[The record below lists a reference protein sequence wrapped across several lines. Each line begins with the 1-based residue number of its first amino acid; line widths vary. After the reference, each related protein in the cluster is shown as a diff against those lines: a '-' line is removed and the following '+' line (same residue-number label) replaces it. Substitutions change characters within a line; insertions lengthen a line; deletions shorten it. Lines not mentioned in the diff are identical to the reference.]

1 MKHYQARRSPD
12 GALPPLG
19 GSDALREASEAELRV
34 LLSLLSGTPD
44 DVAALAAA
52 ADCSPARAA
61 AALHYWLAAGVLE
74 EGDAAPAAS
83 SVPAP
88 AEPAGVS
95 HPSAGVSGTPADVS
109 HIPAEQ
115 PAEAGAGIPVTLPA
129 KPPLRPVA
137 TGLSE
142 RSAEEIAARIRENP
156 DRRAFIE
163 TCEQTVGRIFN
174 QKELGILTSLLDD
187 YPFSPAYLLTLISY
201 CKKKTKKFSFLY
213 LEKTAASMLEREC
226 LSEEQLAAYLAAE
239 ERFSREEWQLRRL
252 LGIGERPLSSGER
265 TYLHR
270 WAGEFGYGAD
280 VIGIAYDIAVNYTG
294 KVSLQYMNKLLT
306 GWHGAGCH
314 TPAEVD
320 ARLAREREEHL
331 AAAQG
336 GAAAAARPRP
346 GAGGKTA
353 PVFSTT
359 VGEHDRSATHGSS
372 FSGEDYMSAA
382 LRRSYGDSGDEE
394 E

>member
-1 MKHYQARRSPD
+1 MKHYQVRRTPD

-19 GSDALREASEAELRV
+19 GSDALHGASEAELRV

-44 DVAALAAA
+44 DTAALAAA

-74 EGDAAPAAS
+74 EGDAAPAEFSA
-83 SVPAP
+83 PAP
-88 AEPAGVS
+88 TEAAGT
-95 HPSAGVSGTPADVS
+95 PRTPADVPG
-109 HIPAEQ
+109 IPADQ
-115 PAEAGAGIPVTLPA
+115 PAEADAGIPVTLPA
-129 KPPLRPVA
+129 KPPLRPVV

-142 RSAEEIAARIRENP
+142 RSADEIAARIRENP

-306 GWHGAGCH
+306 GWNGAGCR

-331 AAAQG
+331 AAAQS
-336 GAAAAARPRP
+336 GAASPARPAYPRPCP
-346 GAGGKTA
+346 GAKSA
-353 PVFSTT
+353 PAFSTT

-394 E
+394 

>member
-1 MKHYQARRSPD
+1 MNHYQVKRTPD

-19 GSDALREASEAELRV
+19 GSDALHEASEAELRV

-44 DVAALAAA
+44 DAAALAAA

-61 AALHYWLAAGVLE
+61 AALPYWLAAGVLE
-74 EGDAAPAAS
+74 EGGAAPAES
-83 SVPAP
+83 PAP
-88 AEPAGVS
+88 A
-95 HPSAGVSGTPADVS
+95 PADPIDEPR
-109 HIPAEQ
+109 IPADQ
-115 PAEAGAGIPVTLPA
+115 PAETGAGIPVTLPA

-142 RSAEEIAARIRENP
+142 RSADEIAARIRENP

-306 GWHGAGCH
+306 GWHGAGCR

-320 ARLAREREEHL
+320 ARLAREREEYL
-331 AAAQG
+331 AAAQSG
-336 GAAAAARPRP
+336 GASPARPAYPRP
-346 GAGGKTA
+346 GAKSA
-353 PVFSTT
+353 PAFSTT

-382 LRRSYGDSGDEE
+382 LRRSYGDSGDDE
-394 E
+394 